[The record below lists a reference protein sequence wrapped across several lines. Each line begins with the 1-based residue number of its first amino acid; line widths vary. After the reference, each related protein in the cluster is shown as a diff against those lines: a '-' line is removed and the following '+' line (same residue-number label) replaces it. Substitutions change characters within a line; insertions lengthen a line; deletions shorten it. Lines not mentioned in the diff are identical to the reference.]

1 MTSEKEIKTINTDLH
16 NDNIYVLFQLEK
28 LNINFN
34 KVIHLYNVANEHN
47 NDIQGI
53 IEKLLLTYKTLVDQN
68 KRKDLLFCL
77 DSFFFQC
84 KIFKQEFDDLNNFR
98 LLFYNRLYCDY
109 YKLYSL
115 MIDDL
120 NDIKLLPNHEYSL
133 TKYENYKDLEP
144 TKEYKLQDIENLNK
158 DIIDILSKLCF
169 KYTKMAKNIK
179 EYNKINQVGYTI
191 SNFLNTLTYENN
203 NLLEKITLY
212 KNYIA
217 FFDQSHINH
226 FNKLISDYDIF
237 KNNLREN
244 ITSSN
249 YLTIND
255 LDEDV
260 LLLDQEEIHST
271 DNNTD
276 KNRDISFNDIV
287 DQESNVK
294 KIARVYNNDIIVNDN
309 ITIE

>member
-1 MTSEKEIKTINTDLH
+1 MTSENEIKTINNDIH

-28 LNINFN
+28 LNVNFN
-34 KVIHLYNVANEHN
+34 KVIHLYNVSNDHN
-47 NDIQGI
+47 ATIRDII
-53 IEKLLLTYKTLVDQN
+53 DTLFITYKKLVEQN

-84 KIFKQEFDDLNNFR
+84 KIFKQEFDNLNNFR

-120 NDIKLLPNHEYSL
+120 NELKLLPNHDYNI

-144 TKEYKLQDIENLNK
+144 NKEYNLQDIQSINK
-158 DIIDILSKLCF
+158 DIIDIISKLCF
-169 KYTKMAKNIK
+169 KYTKMAKYIT
-179 EYNKINQVGYTI
+179 EYNKNNHVGYTI

-212 KNYIA
+212 KNFIA

-226 FNKLISDYDIF
+226 FEKLIKDYDTF
-237 KNNLREN
+237 KKNLQDN
-244 ITSSN
+244 ITSSE

-260 LLLDQEEIHST
+260 LLLDQLDDQYNSQYNT
-271 DNNTD
+271 SPNN
-276 KNRDISFNDIV
+276 KDISLNDILH
-287 DQESNVK
+287 QEEPKTLEVN
-294 KIARVYNNDIIVNDN
+294 NNDSINEN

>member
-1 MTSEKEIKTINTDLH
+1 ML
-16 NDNIYVLFQLEK
+16 
-28 LNINFN
+28 
-34 KVIHLYNVANEHN
+34 
-47 NDIQGI
+47 
-53 IEKLLLTYKTLVDQN
+53 EKLLLTYKTLVDQN

-84 KIFKQEFDDLNNFR
+84 KIFNQEFDNLNHFR

-115 MIDDL
+115 MIDDINEL
-120 NDIKLLPNHEYSL
+120 KLLTNHDYNI

-144 TKEYKLQDIENLNK
+144 TKEYNLQDIESINK
-158 DIIDILSKLCF
+158 DILDILSKLCF
-169 KYTKMAKNIK
+169 KYTKMAKYIND
-179 EYNKINQVGYTI
+179 YNKNNQVGYTI

-212 KNYIA
+212 KNFIA

-226 FNKLISDYDIF
+226 FEKLISDYEIF
-237 KNNLREN
+237 KKDLKEN

-260 LLLDQEEIHST
+260 LLLDQEDIDCT
-271 DNNTD
+271 DNNINNSP
-276 KNRDISFNDIV
+276 KNKDISFNDIV
-287 DQESNVK
+287 HQDEPNVLQV
-294 KIARVYNNDIIVNDN
+294 IERVENDKSKERVENDKSKDEN
-309 ITIE
+309 ITIG